1 MGKLEGDGMDPISLD
16 VNYQWSAGRTL
27 LETMIQQEATTARV
41 LERSYDG
48 YVLQYLSHPYKVQVQ
63 TPTQHKFSRFMPTVA
78 QADTSASVLA
88 PMPGKVV
95 QVQVK
100 AGDQVEAGQPL
111 LVLEAMK
118 MQNVIHADRAGVVQ
132 EIQLRPGDE

>member
-1 MGKLEGDGMDPISLD
+1 MGT
-16 VNYQWSAGRTL
+16 V

-63 TPTQHKFSRFMPTVA
+63 TPMQHKFSRFMPT
-78 QADTSASVLA
+78 QAHADMGAHVLA

-95 QVQVK
+95 KVQVQ
-100 AGDQVEAGQPL
+100 AGDKVEAGQPL

-118 MQNVIHADRAGVVQ
+118 MQNVIHADRAGV
-132 EIQLRPGDE
+132 IQSLELQTGDEVAVDQTLLTFADSK